1 MSTERFSLQK
11 RTTREPTF
19 KSLDN
24 SGAELKILLI
34 TGLLAEKTVKR
45 YAKESKAEP
54 EVLALQVPVAALIS
68 PEQIVEALKKAP
80 IAESEL
86 ILVPGLIRG
95 DVSVI
100 ANSLGIPTFKGP
112 RYAADLPTVL
122 DSIGHVNLSTMVPAC
137 DLLREELQQ
146 KALRELDAV
155 EKNRDALLK
164 NPGNMLIG
172 KLAVGK
178 DFPMRVLAEIVD
190 AALMP
195 TDEIQRLAKHF
206 VKIGADLIDIGMIA
220 GESRPSDAKR
230 AVKAVKEVVNVPVS
244 IDTLDVDEIREA
256 VAAGADL
263 ILSADAG
270 NVEQIAPFASEVAL
284 VVIPSNQREGIFP
297 VKAEDRIRLLEE
309 IMEKARQLGMK
320 RLIADLI
327 LEPSNVLESLIAFR
341 DFGVRHPDIM
351 LFVGVSNVTEL
362 FDADSVGVNALLTLL
377 SSELNA
383 SILLA
388 TEKSSKA
395 KGTVREE
402 AVASKMMFLARK
414 RGSVPKDLGID
425 LLVLKDKRTHEETY
439 DAQLEANAQVTIADE
454 AVEPASLDP
463 QGVFRIAVDRSAGTI
478 VALHFATGEAEKPT
492 TIVKG
497 KTAQAVYAKIVAKGL
512 MTQLDHAA
520 YLGSELAK
528 AEIALR
534 TGKEYIQDRTLFKGL
549 PPNA

>member
-1 MSTERFSLQK
+1 MPTERFSWQK
-11 RTTREPTF
+11 RTTREPTS

-24 SGAELKILLI
+24 SGAELKVLLI
-34 TGLLAEKTVKR
+34 TGSLAEKTVKH
-45 YAKESKAEP
+45 YAKESKAETT
-54 EVLALQVPVAALIS
+54 VLALKIPVAALIS
-68 PEQIVEALKKAP
+68 PEQIVKALKKAP
-80 IAESEL
+80 ITDSEL

-122 DSIGHVNLSTMVPAC
+122 DSIDHVNLSTVVPAC
-137 DLLREELQQ
+137 DLLREELQE

-172 KLAVGK
+172 ELAVGK

-206 VKIGADLIDIGMIA
+206 VKIGADLIDIGMVA

-230 AVKAVKEVVNVPVS
+230 TVKAVKEVVNVPVS

-256 VAAGADL
+256 VTAGADL

-270 NVEQIAPFASEVAL
+270 NVEQIAPFVSEVAV
-284 VVIPSNQREGIFP
+284 VVIPTNQREGIFP
-297 VKAEDRIRLLEE
+297 AKVEDRIRFLEE

-341 DFGVRHPDIM
+341 DFGVRHPDVP

-362 FDADSVGVNALLTLL
+362 FDADSVGINALLARL
-377 SSELNA
+377 SSESKA
-383 SILLA
+383 SMLLA

-395 KGTVREE
+395 QGTVREE
-402 AVASKMMFLARK
+402 AVAAKMMFLAEK
-414 RGSVPKDLGID
+414 RGTVPKELGID
-425 LLVLKDKRTHEETY
+425 LLVLKDKRKHEEPY
-439 DAQLEANAQVTIADE
+439 DIQMEAEAQVTLADE
-454 AVEPASLDP
+454 TVESATVDP
-463 QGVFRIAVDRSAGTI
+463 KGVFRIIVDHNAETI
-478 VALHFATGEAEKPT
+478 VALHFATAEADKPSN
-492 TIVKG
+492 IVKG
-497 KTAQAVYAKIVAKGL
+497 VTAETVYAKIVKMGL
-512 MTQLDHAA
+512 VTRLDHAA
-520 YLGSELAK
+520 YLGNELAK
-528 AEIALR
+528 AEVALK
-534 TGKEYIQDRTLFKGL
+534 TGKEYIQDSILFR
-549 PPNA
+549 

>member
-1 MSTERFSLQK
+1 
-11 RTTREPTF
+11 
-19 KSLDN
+19 
-24 SGAELKILLI
+24 LKVLLI

-45 YAKESKAEP
+45 YAKESKAETK
-54 EVLALQVPVAALIS
+54 VFALKIPVAALLS

-80 IAESEL
+80 IADFDL

-122 DSIGHVNLSTMVPAC
+122 DSIGHVNFSTMVPAC

-195 TDEIQRLAKHF
+195 TDEIRRLAKHF
-206 VKIGADLIDIGMIA
+206 VKIGADLIDIGMVA

-270 NVEQIAPFASEVAL
+270 NVEQIAPFASEVAV
-284 VVIPSNQREGIFP
+284 VVIPTNQREGIFP
-297 VKAEDRIRLLEE
+297 AKAEDRIRFLEE
-309 IMEKARQLGMK
+309 IMDKAKQLGMK

-341 DFGVRHPDIM
+341 DFGVRHPDII

-383 SILLA
+383 NILLA

-395 KGTVREE
+395 KGTVWEE
-402 AVASKMMFLARK
+402 AVASNMMFLAKK

-425 LLVLKDKRTHEETY
+425 LLVLKDKRKHEETY
-439 DAQLEANAQVTIADE
+439 DAQLEADTQVTLADE
-454 AVEPASLDP
+454 AVEPVTVDP
-463 QGVFRIAVDRSAGTI
+463 QGVFRIALDRSAGTI

-497 KTAQAVYAKIVAKGL
+497 KTAQAVYAKIVANGL
-512 MTQLDHAA
+512 MTRLDHAA

-549 PPNA
+549 SPNA